1 MRGGR
6 PRPFP
11 GRPARAPP
19 ASRGAAG
26 AGGTEVRR
34 LLDREQADFL
44 EKAARFDR
52 VPLLRL
58 EANDLETPISLFLK
72 LRPLGA
78 TFLLES
84 VEGGQAV
91 GRYSFI
97 GLRPY
102 VRLRSR
108 PGGTEVERRLG
119 GRRERSWLPGTPWEA
134 LRSELRRE
142 RVAPVAA
149 EVRFRGGAVGYL
161 AYEAVRHLE
170 PRLEAA
176 LGPGRLREP
185 DSPAAGW
192 PEAEFQF
199 AETVVFLDHL
209 LHRIGVL
216 HLAPAGPAPLAAYHA
231 ALAAVEEVLA
241 AIHGP
246 LPATA
251 FPAAAPG
258 ELRVRQ
264 GSSRE
269 EFLERVERL
278 RAAIAAGEIF
288 QAVLSQRWVLEGAPG
303 ALEIYRALRA
313 INPSPYLFLIDFGE
327 RQLVGSSPELLVRV
341 EAGEVS
347 TRPIA
352 GTRPRGATREED
364 ERLAVELLAD
374 PKERAEHV
382 MLVDLARN
390 DVGRVAER
398 GSVRVEELMGVE
410 RYSHVMHLVSSVR
423 GRLRP
428 GLDAIDALASCFPAG
443 TVSGAPKVRAIEL
456 LAAEEGERR
465 GPYAGAVG
473 WFGFD
478 GDMDTCIA
486 IRTILCEPGR
496 AEVQAGAGIVYDSVA
511 EREWEESRNKAA
523 ALIRALEEAG
533 GGPLLPAP
541 ARREVERA

>member
-1 MRGGR
+1 M
-6 PRPFP
+6 
-11 GRPARAPP
+11 
-19 ASRGAAG
+19 
-26 AGGTEVRR
+26 
-34 LLDREQADFL
+34 LDREREEFL
-44 EKAARFDR
+44 ERAARFDR
-52 VPLLRL
+52 VPLLRV
-58 EANDLETPISLFLK
+58 EANDLETPISLYLK
-72 LRPLGA
+72 LKALGA
-78 TFLLES
+78 SFLLES
-84 VEGGQAV
+84 VEGGQSV

-102 VRLRSR
+102 ARLRSR
-108 PGGTEVERRLG
+108 PGGTEVDRRRG
-119 GRRERSWLPGTPWEA
+119 TAWERSWLPGTPWEA

-142 RVAPVAA
+142 RVAPLAA
-149 EVRFRGGAVGYL
+149 DVRFRGGAVGYL

-176 LGPGRLREP
+176 LAPGRLREP
-185 DSPAAGW
+185 ESPAAGW

-199 AETVVFLDHL
+199 AETIVFLDHL
-209 LHRIGVL
+209 LHRVGVL

-241 AIHGP
+241 AVHGP
-246 LPATA
+246 LPA
-251 FPAAAPG
+251 AAELPAPG
-258 ELRVRQ
+258 AGGSALRVREGTPRQ
-264 GSSRE
+264 R
-269 EFLERVERL
+269 FLERVERL
-278 RAAIAAGEIF
+278 REAIAAGEIF

-303 ALEIYRALRA
+303 ALEVYRALRA

-341 EAGEVS
+341 EGGEVS

-364 ERLAVELLAD
+364 ERLEAELLAD

-390 DVGRVAER
+390 DIGRVAER
-398 GSVRVEELMGVE
+398 GSVRVDELMAVE

-428 GLDAIDALASCFPAG
+428 GLDAVDALAACFPAG

-456 LAAEEGERR
+456 LAAQEGERR

-478 GDMDTCIA
+478 GNLDTCIA

-496 AEVQAGAGIVYDSVA
+496 AEVQAGAGIVYDSLA

-533 GGPLLPAP
+533 GGRPAAVP
-541 ARREVERA
+541 AGRRAEGL

>member
-1 MRGGR
+1 M
-6 PRPFP
+6 
-11 GRPARAPP
+11 
-19 ASRGAAG
+19 
-26 AGGTEVRR
+26 T
-34 LLDREQADFL
+34 DREEQRFL
-44 EKAARFDR
+44 ELARRYER
-52 VPLLRL
+52 VPLLRV
-58 EANDLETPISLFLK
+58 ETNDLETPISLYLK

-78 TFLLES
+78 SFLLES
-84 VEGGQAV
+84 AEGGQSV

-102 VRLRSR
+102 AWLRSR
-108 PGGTEVERRLG
+108 PGGTEVDRRTG
-119 GRRERSWLPGTPWEA
+119 ARWERSWLPGTPWEA

-142 RVAPVAA
+142 RVAPVEAD
-149 EVRFRGGAVGYL
+149 VRFRGGAVGYL

-170 PRLEAA
+170 PRLEEV

-185 DSPAAGW
+185 ESPAAAW

-209 LHRIGVL
+209 LHRVGVL
-216 HLAPAGPAPLAAYHA
+216 HLAPAGPSPLAAYHA

-241 AIHGP
+241 AIHGG
-246 LPATA
+246 LPAEGWSA
-251 FPAAAPG
+251 PAQGTEPAGDPAAPG
-258 ELRVRQ
+258 GSLRVRE
-264 GSSRE
+264 GTPRAR
-269 EFLERVERL
+269 FLEQVERL
-278 RAAIAAGEIF
+278 RGAIAAGEIF

-303 ALEIYRALRA
+303 ALEVYRALRA
-313 INPSPYLFLIDFGE
+313 VNPSPYLFLIDFGG
-327 RQLVGSSPELLVRV
+327 RQLVGSSPEMLVRV
-341 EAGEVS
+341 EEGQVS

-352 GTRPRGATREED
+352 GTRPRGATAEE
-364 ERLAVELLAD
+364 ERRLEEELLAD

-398 GSVRVEELMGVE
+398 GSVRVDQLMGVE
-410 RYSHVMHLVSSVR
+410 RYSHVMHMVSSVR

-428 GLDAIDALASCFPAG
+428 GLDAIDALAACFPAG

-473 WFGFD
+473 WVGFD
-478 GDMDTCIA
+478 GNLDTCIA
-486 IRTILCEPGR
+486 IRTILCQPGR
-496 AEVQAGAGIVYDSVA
+496 AEVQAGAGVVYDSVP

-523 ALIRALEEAG
+523 GLMQALAEARERAAAG
-533 GGPLLPAP
+533 ASRDVAP
-541 ARREVERA
+541 AAPGRQVGSR